1 MKHFRLF
8 AILLLLVCKWTT
20 VAHGQTQEPAIN
32 IEFTDIPLS
41 EAISRIE
48 KSSKYTFFY
57 DAKQT
62 DLTLRVS
69 LHAKQLP
76 ISAALRQM
84 LAPTGLDFTISER
97 QIALI
102 PAARKAPA
110 GSRTITGTVNDS
122 HELPLAGVAVT
133 LEGDN
138 TRGTVSGNNGSF
150 TITVP
155 DADAVLSFTYLGYIS
170 KKVSVPVSQNSLEV
184 FLAEDAV
191 RMEDVVVVGYG
202 TQKKVN
208 LTGAITTVDDTQ
220 LANRSA
226 PSVAH
231 MLQGA
236 VPGLTISTSSGR
248 PGNSADLNIR
258 GITSINGGSPLVLI
272 DGAEGD
278 LMKLNPNDV
287 ASISVIKDASAAAIY
302 GARAAYGVVLVT
314 TKEGDDS
321 DKTRVS
327 YSGRWGWNSPTTST
341 DYETRGYYSVYVN
354 DLFWHADAG
363 TNYTNYTEQDM
374 MELWARRNDKVENP
388 ERPWVKID
396 QRDGRDTYVYYANF
410 DWYHYLFKDEHP
422 STSHSVSLSG
432 GNSKVKYMLSG
443 NYYSE
448 EGLFRQD
455 PDRLQRINFRS
466 KISFDINKW
475 LKISNNTSY
484 YNYQY
489 YYPGPSGVN
498 TAFSLGTVHAL
509 ASMMP
514 YNPDGTSVYY
524 TSLSKYSIMDGL
536 PTIMNKGGHYNKD
549 KTDNMS
555 TTTELTWTPVKGLEI
570 KGNFTYMFN
579 TQHNL
584 NRQVNTEYSQ
594 YPGEVQ
600 TLSTG
605 SRFQDK
611 LYEKTMMHNYYQ
623 ANVYATYAHTW
634 NEKHNFK
641 AMAGFNWETKY
652 LKDVSATGYNLLSE
666 TLMDLNLVGQDADGN
681 ERMEVGGGQNEYA
694 LMGFFGRLNYDYK
707 GKYLVEVSGRYDG
720 TSRFKRGHRWG
731 FFPSFSLGWRISE
744 ENFMKNANWLDNLK
758 IRASVG
764 SAGNGLISDAYAYL
778 STMSIAQSSLLN
790 NGSVFNYTQAPSPI
804 PKSLTWEKATTY
816 DLGLDFE
823 AFNGRLNFSADI
835 YRKKTTDM
843 YVVGEELP
851 AVFGNSAPKGNY
863 ADMRTDGWEASLSW
877 RDSHKVAGKTLSYN
891 IKVAVWDNT
900 SKITRYTAKTGTLP
914 TNYSINYY
922 EGMTL
927 GEMWGYKCD
936 GLFQSDEEAQTW
948 ANYSKFTNRSA
959 TWQAGDPRYLDLNG
973 DGYVNNGNNTIYD
986 HGDLVKIGNT
996 TPRYSYSI
1004 QGGVRWN
1011 GIGISMMWQGVG
1023 KRDWYPAKESGYFWG
1038 QYGRPYSMAL
1048 PWHNSDR
1055 WSPTNRGAYW
1065 PRLVGYSASDSGLIL
1080 AQPNTR
1086 YVQDASYIRLKNLTV
1101 DYTFPAHICRKMRIK
1116 GLKVYVSGE
1125 NLWTSSPMFKYCDN
1139 YDPEVIN
1146 AGDSDFRTAEGD
1158 GYSYPMLRTV
1168 TLGVNLTF

>member
-374 MELWARRNDKVENP
+374 MELWARRNDISGSITDSKSRTSVGED
-388 ERPWVKID
+388 RPARRPRHICLLRQLRLVPLPVQGRASQHEP
-396 QRDGRDTYVYYANF
+396 QRLAVGRQ
-410 DWYHYLFKDEHP
+410 L
-422 STSHSVSLSG
+422 
-432 GNSKVKYMLSG
+432 
-443 NYYSE
+443 
-448 EGLFRQD
+448 EGEVHAFGQL
-455 PDRLQRINFRS
+455 LQRR
-466 KISFDINKW
+466 
-475 LKISNNTSY
+475 
-484 YNYQY
+484 
-489 YYPGPSGVN
+489 
-498 TAFSLGTVHAL
+498 
-509 ASMMP
+509 
-514 YNPDGTSVYY
+514 
-524 TSLSKYSIMDGL
+524 
-536 PTIMNKGGHYNKD
+536 
-549 KTDNMS
+549 
-555 TTTELTWTPVKGLEI
+555 
-570 KGNFTYMFN
+570 
-579 TQHNL
+579 
-584 NRQVNTEYSQ
+584 
-594 YPGEVQ
+594 
-600 TLSTG
+600 
-605 SRFQDK
+605 
-611 LYEKTMMHNYYQ
+611 
-623 ANVYATYAHTW
+623 
-634 NEKHNFK
+634 
-641 AMAGFNWETKY
+641 
-652 LKDVSATGYNLLSE
+652 
-666 TLMDLNLVGQDADGN
+666 
-681 ERMEVGGGQNEYA
+681 
-694 LMGFFGRLNYDYK
+694 
-707 GKYLVEVSGRYDG
+707 
-720 TSRFKRGHRWG
+720 
-731 FFPSFSLGWRISE
+731 
-744 ENFMKNANWLDNLK
+744 
-758 IRASVG
+758 
-764 SAGNGLISDAYAYL
+764 
-778 STMSIAQSSLLN
+778 
-790 NGSVFNYTQAPSPI
+790 
-804 PKSLTWEKATTY
+804 
-816 DLGLDFE
+816 
-823 AFNGRLNFSADI
+823 
-835 YRKKTTDM
+835 
-843 YVVGEELP
+843 
-851 AVFGNSAPKGNY
+851 
-863 ADMRTDGWEASLSW
+863 
-877 RDSHKVAGKTLSYN
+877 
-891 IKVAVWDNT
+891 
-900 SKITRYTAKTGTLP
+900 GTLP
-914 TNYSINYY
+914 S
-922 EGMTL
+922 G
-927 GEMWGYKCD
+927 
-936 GLFQSDEEAQTW
+936 
-948 ANYSKFTNRSA
+948 
-959 TWQAGDPRYLDLNG
+959 PRPLAADQLPFENF
-973 DGYVNNGNNTIYD
+973 
-986 HGDLVKIGNT
+986 
-996 TPRYSYSI
+996 
-1004 QGGVRWN
+1004 VRH
-1011 GIGISMMWQGVG
+1011 QQV
-1023 KRDWYPAKESGYFWG
+1023 AKN
-1038 QYGRPYSMAL
+1038 Q
-1048 PWHNSDR
+1048 
-1055 WSPTNRGAYW
+1055 
-1065 PRLVGYSASDSGLIL
+1065 
-1080 AQPNTR
+1080 Q
-1086 YVQDASYIRLKNLTV
+1086 
-1101 DYTFPAHICRKMRIK
+1101 
-1116 GLKVYVSGE
+1116 
-1125 NLWTSSPMFKYCDN
+1125 
-1139 YDPEVIN
+1139 
-1146 AGDSDFRTAEGD
+1146 
-1158 GYSYPMLRTV
+1158 
-1168 TLGVNLTF
+1168 

>member
-184 FLAEDAV
+184 FLAEDSV

-422 STSHSVSLSG
+422 STSHSVSLS
-432 GNSKVKYMLSG
+432 
-443 NYYSE
+443 
-448 EGLFRQD
+448 
-455 PDRLQRINFRS
+455 
-466 KISFDINKW
+466 
-475 LKISNNTSY
+475 
-484 YNYQY
+484 
-489 YYPGPSGVN
+489 
-498 TAFSLGTVHAL
+498 
-509 ASMMP
+509 
-514 YNPDGTSVYY
+514 
-524 TSLSKYSIMDGL
+524 
-536 PTIMNKGGHYNKD
+536 
-549 KTDNMS
+549 
-555 TTTELTWTPVKGLEI
+555 
-570 KGNFTYMFN
+570 
-579 TQHNL
+579 
-584 NRQVNTEYSQ
+584 
-594 YPGEVQ
+594 
-600 TLSTG
+600 
-605 SRFQDK
+605 
-611 LYEKTMMHNYYQ
+611 
-623 ANVYATYAHTW
+623 
-634 NEKHNFK
+634 
-641 AMAGFNWETKY
+641 
-652 LKDVSATGYNLLSE
+652 
-666 TLMDLNLVGQDADGN
+666 
-681 ERMEVGGGQNEYA
+681 
-694 LMGFFGRLNYDYK
+694 
-707 GKYLVEVSGRYDG
+707 
-720 TSRFKRGHRWG
+720 
-731 FFPSFSLGWRISE
+731 
-744 ENFMKNANWLDNLK
+744 
-758 IRASVG
+758 
-764 SAGNGLISDAYAYL
+764 
-778 STMSIAQSSLLN
+778 
-790 NGSVFNYTQAPSPI
+790 
-804 PKSLTWEKATTY
+804 
-816 DLGLDFE
+816 
-823 AFNGRLNFSADI
+823 
-835 YRKKTTDM
+835 
-843 YVVGEELP
+843 
-851 AVFGNSAPKGNY
+851 
-863 ADMRTDGWEASLSW
+863 
-877 RDSHKVAGKTLSYN
+877 
-891 IKVAVWDNT
+891 
-900 SKITRYTAKTGTLP
+900 
-914 TNYSINYY
+914 
-922 EGMTL
+922 
-927 GEMWGYKCD
+927 
-936 GLFQSDEEAQTW
+936 
-948 ANYSKFTNRSA
+948 
-959 TWQAGDPRYLDLNG
+959 
-973 DGYVNNGNNTIYD
+973 
-986 HGDLVKIGNT
+986 
-996 TPRYSYSI
+996 
-1004 QGGVRWN
+1004 
-1011 GIGISMMWQGVG
+1011 
-1023 KRDWYPAKESGYFWG
+1023 
-1038 QYGRPYSMAL
+1038 
-1048 PWHNSDR
+1048 
-1055 WSPTNRGAYW
+1055 
-1065 PRLVGYSASDSGLIL
+1065 
-1080 AQPNTR
+1080 
-1086 YVQDASYIRLKNLTV
+1086 
-1101 DYTFPAHICRKMRIK
+1101 
-1116 GLKVYVSGE
+1116 
-1125 NLWTSSPMFKYCDN
+1125 
-1139 YDPEVIN
+1139 
-1146 AGDSDFRTAEGD
+1146 
-1158 GYSYPMLRTV
+1158 
-1168 TLGVNLTF
+1168 

>member
-1 MKHFRLF
+1 MMHFRLF
-8 AILLLLVCKWTT
+8 AILLLLVAGSTT
-20 VAHGQTQEPAIN
+20 VVSGQTQQEPALDM
-32 IEFTDIPLS
+32 EFTDIPLS

-48 KSSKYTFFY
+48 KNTRYTFFY

-62 DLTLRVS
+62 DLSQRVN
-69 LHAKQLP
+69 LKAKRMP
-76 ISAALRQM
+76 ISAALKEM
-84 LAPTGLDFTISER
+84 LAPTGLNFTITER

-102 PAARKAPA
+102 PARKAA
-110 GSRTITGTVNDS
+110 ARQRTIAGVVNDS
-122 HELPLAGVAVT
+122 SETPLAGVAVT
-133 LEGDN
+133 LVGDN
-138 TRGTVSGNNGSF
+138 TRGAVTEANGSF
-150 TITVP
+150 SLTVP
-155 DADAVLSFTYLGYIS
+155 DADITLNFTYLGYVS
-170 KKVSVPVSQNSLEV
+170 KKVAVPATQNNVKV
-184 FLAEDAV
+184 FLTEDAV
-191 RMEDVVVVGYG
+191 KMEDVVVVGYG

-208 LTGAITTVDDTQ
+208 LTGAIATVDEKQ
-220 LANRSA
+220 LQNRSA

-231 MLQGA
+231 MLQGS
-236 VPGLTISTSSGR
+236 VPGLTVSTSSGR
-248 PGNSADLNIR
+248 PGNPASLNIR
-258 GITSINGGSPLVLI
+258 GITSINGGSPLVLV

-278 LMKLNPNDV
+278 LMKINPNDV
-287 ASISVIKDASAAAIY
+287 ASISVVKDASAAAIY
-302 GARAAYGVVLVT
+302 GARAAFGVVLVT
-314 TKEGDDS
+314 TKSGDS
-321 DKTRVS
+321 SGKTRIS
-327 YSGRWGWNSPTTST
+327 YSGRWGWNEPTTST

-422 STSHSVSLSG
+422 NTSHSVSLSG

-498 TAFSLGTVHAL
+498 TAFSLGTVHGL

-666 TLMDLNLVGQDADGN
+666 TLMDLNLVGQGADGN

-731 FFPSFSLGWRISE
+731 FFPSAAAGWVISNE
-744 ENFMKNANWLDNLK
+744 SFWDGIRKTVSNLK
-758 IRASVG
+758 IRVSYG
-764 SAGNGLISDAYAYL
+764 LAGNDALGERFPYR
-778 STMSIAQSSLLN
+778 SIVAMGEESGFYYNWNSQ
-790 NGSVFNYTQAPSPI
+790 GKG
-804 PKSLTWEKATTY
+804 PKITTYGNPNATWEEAKKL
-816 DLGLDFE
+816 DVGLELGLFNALNIE
-823 AFNGRLNFSADI
+823 AAYFTEDRTGIFMRRTSLPSSTGLLGVTPYGNIGRVKSHGVDLSAVYNKQFNKDWSLSLRGTFTFSRNEVVEKDEG
-835 YRKKTTDM
+835 DLM
-843 YVVGEELP
+843 YDYMSVVGHPVNAITGVL
-851 AVFGNSAPKGNY
+851 
-863 ADMRTDGWEASLSW
+863 
-877 RDSHKVAGKTLSYN
+877 VA
-891 IKVAVWDNT
+891 
-900 SKITRYTAKTGTLP
+900 
-914 TNYSINYY
+914 
-922 EGMTL
+922 
-927 GEMWGYKCD
+927 D
-936 GLFQSDEEAQTW
+936 GLFTSQEEIDNSPKQRFG
-948 ANYSKFTNRSA
+948 NYTV
-959 TWQAGDPRYLDLNG
+959 GDIKYRDLNG
-973 DGYVNNGNNTIYD
+973 DGIVDGNDVTTAGSPTVPEIQYGIGATVKWRRLDFSFMFQGASNVSLRMYNMHPFCDASHFGYGITQYIADNHWSEDNNRADAAYPRLTSQLSSNNTQSSTFYIHDAKYLRLKTVELGYTIKKLRVYLSGNNLFVISPFDYWD
-986 HGDLVKIGNT
+986 PEKGGGHGLSYPLQRTAKIG
-996 TPRYSYSI
+996 
-1004 QGGVRWN
+1004 V
-1011 GIGISMMWQGVG
+1011 
-1023 KRDWYPAKESGYFWG
+1023 
-1038 QYGRPYSMAL
+1038 QY
-1048 PWHNSDR
+1048 
-1055 WSPTNRGAYW
+1055 
-1065 PRLVGYSASDSGLIL
+1065 
-1080 AQPNTR
+1080 Q
-1086 YVQDASYIRLKNLTV
+1086 
-1101 DYTFPAHICRKMRIK
+1101 F
-1116 GLKVYVSGE
+1116 
-1125 NLWTSSPMFKYCDN
+1125 
-1139 YDPEVIN
+1139 
-1146 AGDSDFRTAEGD
+1146 
-1158 GYSYPMLRTV
+1158 
-1168 TLGVNLTF
+1168 

>member
-32 IEFTDIPLS
+32 LEFTDIPLS

-48 KSSKYTFFY
+48 TSSKYTFFY

-62 DLTLRVS
+62 DLTRRVS
-69 LHAKQLP
+69 LRAKQLP

-138 TRGTVSGNNGSF
+138 TRGTVSENNGSF

-155 DADAVLSFTYLGYIS
+155 NADAVLSFTYLGYIS
-170 KKVSVPVSQNSLEV
+170 KKVSVPASQNNLKV

-191 RMEDVVVVGYG
+191 KMEDVVVVGYG

-208 LTGAITTVDDTQ
+208 LTGAIATVDDTQ
-220 LANRSA
+220 LASRSA

-236 VPGLTISTSSGR
+236 VPGLTISTTSGR

-321 DKTRVS
+321 GKTRVS
-327 YSGRWGWNSPTTST
+327 YSGRWGWNAPTTST

-422 STSHSVSLSG
+422 NTSHSVSLSG

-498 TAFSLGTVHAL
+498 TAFSLGTVHGL

-694 LMGFFGRLNYDYK
+694 LAGFFARINYDYK
-707 GKYLVEVSGRYDG
+707 GRYLFEVSGRYDG
-720 TSRFKRGHRWG
+720 SSRFAPGNRWG
-731 FFPSFSLGWRISE
+731 LFPSASAGWRISE
-744 ENFMKNANWLDNLK
+744 EKFWEPMRNWWDNAKVRFSYGSLGNQQVSNYYYIETISTGQLGYTFNGTDKANY
-758 IRASVG
+758 ASA
-764 SAGNGLISDAYAYL
+764 SNPISDGLTWETVVTYNLGFDLGFLKNRLNVTADLYIRDTKDML
-778 STMSIAQSSLLN
+778 TTSLTLPD
-790 NGSVFNYTQAPSPI
+790 VFGAPSPKENCADLRTKGYEI
-804 PKSLTWEKATTY
+804 TVSWRDRHMVAGKPFSYGISASLGDYKSKITKYKNDDMLLTDHY
-816 DLGLDFE
+816 
-823 AFNGRLNFSADI
+823 
-835 YRKKTTDM
+835 
-843 YVVGEELP
+843 VGETLGELW
-851 AVFGNSAPKGNY
+851 GY
-863 ADMRTDGWEASLSW
+863 RTDGLF
-877 RDSHKVAGKTLSYN
+877 KT
-891 IKVAVWDNT
+891 
-900 SKITRYTAKTGTLP
+900 
-914 TNYSINYY
+914 
-922 EGMTL
+922 
-927 GEMWGYKCD
+927 
-936 GLFQSDEEAQTW
+936 DEEAARYQ
-948 ANYSKFTNRSA
+948 AQINDKAVNNRVYTSSDASA
-959 TWQAGDPRYLDLNG
+959 AHLMAGDVRFRDLDGNNIINNG
-973 DGYVNNGNNTIYD
+973 DGTVKNPGDMRVIGNSLPRYTYSIR
-986 HGDLVKIGNT
+986 GDLN
-996 TPRYSYSI
+996 
-1004 QGGVRWN
+1004 WN
-1011 GIGISMMWQGVG
+1011 GFDFAVFFQGVG
-1023 KRDWYPAKESGYFWG
+1023 KIDWMPSANCYYFWG
-1038 QYGRPYSMAL
+1038 PYSFPTTTFIAKDFERLAWSEDNRNTYFPRRRSYQTSSAGSM
-1048 PWHNSDR
+1048 NVKTDR
-1055 WSPTNRGAYW
+1055 Y
-1065 PRLVGYSASDSGLIL
+1065 L
-1080 AQPNTR
+1080 
-1086 YVQDASYIRLKNLTV
+1086 QDASYIRLKNITLG
-1101 DYTFPAHICRKMRIK
+1101 YTIPINKRILEK
-1116 GLKVYVSGE
+1116 VRVYVSGE
-1125 NLWTSSPMFKYCDN
+1125 NLAYWSPLKRYSKTV
-1139 YDPEVIN
+1139 DPEVATTSATN
-1146 AGDSDFRTAEGD
+1146 DCLYPYSRTF
-1158 GYSYPMLRTV
+1158 SV
-1168 TLGVNLTF
+1168 GVDITF